1 MAANLVLGVPFTM
14 KKKKSYKIYWLLD
27 SSFEMWFWYRL
38 RYPSRLLANLGFG
51 IRTKFGRTLPTAKS
65 SMKKA
70 SVKAT
75 YQKKIRLYYEQS
87 VKDSFYEV
95 DQDAQV
101 GRFFTKETFAELSTK
116 RILL

>member
-1 MAANLVLGVPFTM
+1 
-14 KKKKSYKIYWLLD
+14 
-27 SSFEMWFWYRL
+27 MWFWL

-75 YQKKIRLYYEQS
+75 YQKKFGFTIYEQS

>member
-1 MAANLVLGVPFTM
+1 
-14 KKKKSYKIYWLLD
+14 
-27 SSFEMWFWYRL
+27 MWFWYRL
-38 RYPSRLLANLGFG
+38 RYPSRLLANLGFGFG

>member
-1 MAANLVLGVPFTM
+1 LKCGCGI
-14 KKKKSYKIYWLLD
+14 SRDYWPIWVSVSVSELNQND
-27 SSFEMWFWYRL
+27 
-38 RYPSRLLANLGFG
+38 G
-51 IRTKFGRTLPTAKS
+51 FGRTLPTAKS